1 MYKCFTVYIYCVL
14 GNSYQGHGNF
24 DFPHG
29 TPGGT
34 SMNDFM
40 HGPQLSHPPDM
51 PSSLM
56 AQDKPLSHNMPDSV
70 SCPID
75 SYLYIILSCHC
86 NFSAYFTVSLCFFLF
101 IFFISHQAISNF
113 ACKRAIWI
121 KLSLI
126 IINRQENNE
135 RFLLD

>member
-1 MYKCFTVYIYCVL
+1 MYTCIYWFLFCVL

-51 PSSLM
+51 PNSLM
-56 AQDKPLSHNMPDSV
+56 TQDKPLSHNMPDSV
-70 SCPID
+70 SSST
-75 SYLYIILSCHC
+75 SYQPFISG
-86 NFSAYFTVSLCFFLF
+86 SLCLFIIFFQHILLFFLF
-101 IFFISHQAISNF
+101 FFVVYV
-113 ACKRAIWI
+113 
-121 KLSLI
+121 
-126 IINRQENNE
+126 
-135 RFLLD
+135 